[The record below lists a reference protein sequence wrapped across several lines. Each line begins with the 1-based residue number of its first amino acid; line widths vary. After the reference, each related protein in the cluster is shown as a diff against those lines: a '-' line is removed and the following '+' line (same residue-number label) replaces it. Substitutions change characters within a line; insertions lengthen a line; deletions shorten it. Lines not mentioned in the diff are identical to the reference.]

1 MASVHAIY
9 SNSRLPL
16 SPLIRW
22 QTGSPFSHVG
32 LILEPDS
39 LFITPDSII
48 THSALSSKGVKFTTL
63 KSFISHA
70 SNYRVTQLA
79 EYININQFNEAWKI
93 AKVYEGTRYDLKGA
107 IGLGVGENWQ
117 EDDAFW
123 CSEWFAFILKNIGM
137 NLPYLENEHRI
148 TPKHNLDWLQHT
160 LQEG

>member
-1 MASVHAIY
+1 MSSIHAIY

-32 LILEPDS
+32 LILERES
-39 LFITPDSII
+39 HFITADSII

-70 SNYRVTQLA
+70 SDYRVTQLA
-79 EYININQFNEAWKI
+79 ENINLNQFNEAWKI
-93 AKVYEGTRYDLKGA
+93 AKAYEGTRYDLKGA

-123 CSEWFAFILKNIGM
+123 CSEWFAFILKSIGM

-148 TPKHNLDWLQHT
+148 TPKHNLDWLQYT